1 MPLST
6 RYATADLPVGESQ
19 YLLPSHVV
27 MKLIDSPPVSTSR
40 SARACA
46 RSFDSLTSLI
56 QRITTTSTTIQNTRP
71 TP

>member
-1 MPLST
+1 
-6 RYATADLPVGESQ
+6 
-19 YLLPSHVV
+19 